1 MANLT
6 LMALGSSAPEIFLAI
21 IETLQ
26 DLGSVP
32 GDLGPSTIVGS
43 AAFNLLVISAVSVYA
58 VNEENDTAEDR
69 DADCPRGVKK
79 IYDMSVFTI
88 TAVCSVWAY
97 VWMYLVLRDNIVTLP
112 EAIITFSFMVILCIA
127 AYVADRYTASI
138 AQKALAE
145 KGEISEGPLA
155 NFSYL
160 DFYNTLLKPDGSLDS
175 KY

>member
-58 VNEENDTAEDR
+58 VNEENDTADDR
-69 DADCPRGVKK
+69 DDSTPKGVKK
-79 IYDMSVFTI
+79 IYDMNVFAI

-97 VWMYLVLRDNIVTLP
+97 VWMYLVLKDDLVTLA

-127 AYVADRYTASI
+127 AYVADRYTASV
-138 AQKALAE
+138 ATKNL
-145 KGEISEGPLA
+145 
-155 NFSYL
+155 
-160 DFYNTLLKPDGSLDS
+160 
-175 KY
+175 